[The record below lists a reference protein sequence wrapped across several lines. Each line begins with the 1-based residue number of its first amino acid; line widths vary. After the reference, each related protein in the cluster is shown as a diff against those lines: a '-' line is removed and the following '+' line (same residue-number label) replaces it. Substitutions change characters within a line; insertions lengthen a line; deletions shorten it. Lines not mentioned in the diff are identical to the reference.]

1 VAIVLNIYESHRLA
15 LWIVQ
20 VSQLITK
27 NQEPSTYSPMLSPET
42 LESYRRMTLGERLRL
57 TFELQEQSEKYMLVG
72 GNDVVR
78 RKFELLHRENDARN
92 VNMLTAIARTKLP

>member
-1 VAIVLNIYESHRLA
+1 
-15 LWIVQ
+15 
-20 VSQLITK
+20 
-27 NQEPSTYSPMLSPET
+27 MLSPET

-57 TFELQEQSEKYMLVG
+57 TLELQEQSEKYMLVG

-92 VNMLTAIARTKLP
+92 VNMLTAIARTKLS

>member
-1 VAIVLNIYESHRLA
+1 
-15 LWIVQ
+15 
-20 VSQLITK
+20 
-27 NQEPSTYSPMLSPET
+27 MLSPET

-57 TFELQEQSEKYMLVG
+57 TLELQEQSEKYMLVG

>member
-1 VAIVLNIYESHRLA
+1 
-15 LWIVQ
+15 
-20 VSQLITK
+20 
-27 NQEPSTYSPMLSPET
+27 MLSPET

-57 TFELQEQSEKYMLVG
+57 TLELQEQSEKYMLVG
-72 GNDVVR
+72 GIDVVR

>member
-1 VAIVLNIYESHRLA
+1 
-15 LWIVQ
+15 
-20 VSQLITK
+20 
-27 NQEPSTYSPMLSPET
+27 MLSPET

-57 TFELQEQSEKYMLVG
+57 TLELQEQSEKYMLVG
-72 GNDVVR
+72 GNDVVQ